1 MPISFTNVF
10 YTYSPK
16 SPLAFAALKDINV
29 TIEDHS
35 FTALIGQTGSGKST
49 LVQHINGLLRQSEG
63 TIDVNGFILEA
74 GKKNKKIKEL
84 RKNVGLVFQFPEYQ
98 LFEETVLKDV
108 IHDIAKMTGREVSK
122 EQEEKIISTVKSGK
136 VPENLDKYL
145 Q

>member
-49 LVQHINGLLRQSEG
+49 LINLVPRFYDATDGEVLVDGVNKSF
-63 TIDVNGFILEA
+63 TYADVAIGDV
-74 GKKNKKIKEL
+74 KI
-84 RKNVGLVFQFPEYQ
+84 Y
-98 LFEETVLKDV
+98 
-108 IHDIAKMTGREVSK
+108 HM
-122 EQEEKIISTVKSGK
+122 
-136 VPENLDKYL
+136 
-145 Q
+145 